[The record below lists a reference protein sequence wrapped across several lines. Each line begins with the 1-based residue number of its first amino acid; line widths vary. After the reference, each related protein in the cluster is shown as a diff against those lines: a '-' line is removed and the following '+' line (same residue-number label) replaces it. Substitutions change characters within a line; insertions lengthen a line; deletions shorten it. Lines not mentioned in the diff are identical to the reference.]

1 MSGSRSGARLMLAA
15 WVCLVSLSTGSG
27 SAKAEI
33 APAAS
38 PPAETASPDPTAP
51 DPMAPGAAGP
61 ELDQSLRDLL
71 AEPMPQAAPNVFGY
85 QAVLIPT
92 TAFDGAWDMAQAG
105 DTELGG
111 EWAALI
117 ARLRGA
123 SPRAAT
129 LAVNT
134 FVNRRVARATD
145 QDAYGEPDYWA
156 SLTETVGAGRGD
168 CEDFAIAKMQ
178 LLKMAGVPAND
189 LYLLLVRD
197 VVREADHAV
206 LLVRLG
212 DDLLVLDSEVEAVRP
227 AEAVRGYRP
236 VASYGAVARWRFA
249 AAGAAKLEA
258 VSP

>member
-1 MSGSRSGARLMLAA
+1 M
-15 WVCLVSLSTGSG
+15 
-27 SAKAEI
+27 
-33 APAAS
+33 
-38 PPAETASPDPTAP
+38 TALDPT
-51 DPMAPGAAGP
+51 APGAAGP

-85 QAVLIPT
+85 QAVPIPA
-92 TAFDGAWDMAQAG
+92 TAFDGAWDMAQAE
-105 DTELGG
+105 DAELSG

-117 ARLRGA
+117 ARLKGV

-134 FVNRRVARATD
+134 FVNRHVARATD
-145 QDAYGEPDYWA
+145 QDAYGAPDYWA

-212 DDLLVLDSEVEAVRP
+212 DALLVLDNEVEAARP

-249 AAGAAKLEA
+249 AAGAGAAKLEA